1 MSKLSLIALALIL
14 PFSAFAAPPAT
25 FLASEE
31 PLATTSAPGN
41 SYIGGSSVV
50 VTAPTMGD
58 LVVTGGSIVSAGT
71 VAEDAT
77 FVGGT
82 VSVRAPIEGDLRV
95 AGGNITI
102 DEAVTGDVIIAGYR
116 VDTNAHAGGSVF
128 IAGANVSMASGA
140 AGPVIVYANNVYL
153 DGEFSGDIK
162 VVAGGVVTLGSTAVV
177 KGKFTYESP
186 EPARVAETAVLK
198 GPVEYTN
205 ASYLPNANAS
215 RSLAVVS
222 VAVFLLVRILGAL
235 ILAGLLAGLFPR
247 LAEAVVL
254 RATTRR
260 TRSILLTALLGFAA
274 VVATPILL
282 VLLALT
288 FVGIGLAM
296 LLFIAYALLVF
307 LAFMYAG
314 ILLGALFVRRFLG
327 RETVLWHD
335 GVLGML
341 ALSLVALLPVIGWLI
356 VLALTAFCAGVLLSL
371 FFSVAFP
378 RDTEEDDL

>member
-1 MSKLSLIALALIL
+1 MNKFLLIACALFF
-14 PFSAFAAPPAT
+14 PAVTFAAPPAT
-25 FLASEE
+25 FLASEA

-58 LVVTGGSIVSAGT
+58 LVVAGGSVVSAGS
-71 VAEDAT
+71 VAQDAT

-82 VSVRAPIEGDLRV
+82 VSVRAPISGDLRT

-102 DEAVTGDVIIAGYR
+102 DEAVAGDVIIAGYR
-116 VDTNAHAGGSVF
+116 VDNNARAGGSVF
-128 IAGANVSMASGA
+128 IAGANVSMTSGA
-140 AGPVIVYANNVYL
+140 VGPVIVYANNVYL
-153 DGEFSGDIK
+153 DGEFSGEVK
-162 VVAGGVVTLGSTAVV
+162 VVAGGAVTLGSSAVI
-177 KGKFTYESP
+177 KGKFSYESP

-198 GPVEYTN
+198 GPVEYTS
-205 ASYLPNANAS
+205 ASYLPDASAS

-260 TRSILLTALLGFAA
+260 TRSVLLTALLGFAA
-274 VVATPILL
+274 IVATPILL

-288 FVGIGLAM
+288 FVGIGLAV
-296 LLFIAYALLVF
+296 LLTIAYALLVF

-327 RETVLWHD
+327 RDTILWHD

-341 ALSLVALLPVIGWLI
+341 ALSLVALLPIIGWII
-356 VLALTAFCAGVLLSL
+356 VLGLTAFCAGVLLSL
-371 FFSVAFP
+371 FFSAAFP
-378 RDTEEDDL
+378 GDSEEDDL